1 MFDAVR
7 EEYGV
12 YHEDQSRTEQPYG
25 NQFKDS
31 RPGVFRRK
39 IYNSFFFCKRSKIRP
54 ENIANE
60 AVARKELYKKLSLF
74 IYEQP

>member
-1 MFDAVR
+1 MATNSKIL
-7 EEYGV
+7 GL
-12 YHEDQSRTEQPYG
+12 
-25 NQFKDS
+25 
-31 RPGVFRRK
+31 VFFGGRYIIR
-39 IYNSFFFCKRSKIRP
+39 SFFCKRPKIRP